1 MKIIVQTAADL
12 DALLQTDPQGY
23 RDQLTAILGSSR
35 IRTNQAEYP
44 EDYDGALSE
53 GDDGYVAP
61 QWVEIDDVATLGR
74 ARTAVA
80 RSLQMSLSNLKRH
93 YRAQGLSESDI
104 HAIIP
109 DRGRPRNR
117 VTPPAP
123 QPPAP

>member
-61 QWVEIDDVATLGR
+61 QWIEIDDVATLGR
-74 ARTAVA
+74 LGFESRAAVE
-80 RSLQMSLSNLKRH
+80 LQLS
-93 YRAQGLSESDI
+93 GLD
-104 HAIIP
+104 A
-109 DRGRPRNR
+109 
-117 VTPPAP
+117 
-123 QPPAP
+123 